1 MDSLFAKFPDHV
13 SNLRDVEE
21 RLTVAPTDK
30 GLREAKKK
38 MTFIV
43 DTTIRE
49 MGKRNLQKKIQE
61 AIYANPSDA
70 PANSERAPTKRNPK
84 KKSE

>member
-13 SNLRDVEE
+13 SNLRDIEE

-30 GLREAKKK
+30 GLR
-38 MTFIV
+38 
-43 DTTIRE
+43 
-49 MGKRNLQKKIQE
+49 KRNLQKKIQE